1 MAPGIAHTTLPAE
14 ILFDRTFDAENS
26 HVLASK
32 TAVDSTE
39 HDKFHGKET
48 KVKILNISDSAWTH
62 SHESSNNFISD
73 FYTKPTLPMLQAIAH
88 TTLGDG
94 DNDEDASTNALQK
107 YVADLMGHE
116 SALLVP
122 TGTMGNQVSLRTA
135 LGNPPHSIL
144 VDYRGH
150 ILHFEG
156 GGPSGICGT
165 LVRSVVPANGHHLT
179 LSDVQKFSTLRTTMY
194 DCPTRVIALES
205 PMEGRILP
213 LEDIQAIS
221 AWARAQNPP
230 IHMHLDGARLWE
242 AVAAGA
248 CTLREIG
255 ACFDSMQMCF
265 TKGLGAPLGSI
276 VVGSS
281 AFIQRAKWARKLLG
295 GGMRSSGV
303 IAGPAR
309 VAIDDVLFGGKMRM
323 AQEKARLASDLW
335 VELGGKLLEPTE
347 TNMVWLDLEG
357 SGIDKEWFYPMA
369 RNEFALNIGG
379 VIPQRLVF
387 HYQITNEAFARL
399 CNFFRKAFA
408 SRNMEL

>member
-1 MAPGIAHTTLPAE
+1 MAPGITYTSHPAE
-14 ILFDRTFDAENS
+14 VPFDMT
-26 HVLASK
+26 
-32 TAVDSTE
+32 VDSTE
-39 HDKFHGKET
+39 TKIREKEA
-48 KVKILNISDSAWTH
+48 KAQSINVSDSAWTH
-62 SHESSNNFISD
+62 TRESSNNFISD
-73 FYTKPTLPMLQAIAH
+73 FYTKPTLPMLQAIVQ

-94 DNDEDASTNALQK
+94 DNDEDASTNALQR

-165 LVRSVVPANGHHLT
+165 LIRSVVPANGHHLT
-179 LSDVQKFSTLRTTMY
+179 LSDVQKFSTLRSTMY
-194 DCPTRVIALES
+194 DCPTRVIALEN

-213 LEDIQAIS
+213 LEDIKAIS

-295 GGMRSSGV
+295 GGMRASGV

-309 VAIDDVLFGGKMRM
+309 VAIDDVLFGGKLRM
-323 AQEKARLASDLW
+323 AQEKARFASELW

-369 RNEFALNIGG
+369 KNEFALNMGG
-379 VIPQRLVF
+379 VMPQRLVF
-387 HYQITNEAFARL
+387 HYQITDEVFARL
-399 CNFFRKAFA
+399 CSFFRTALADVRTGGLTKR
-408 SRNMEL
+408 SDSMGSVQ